1 MSHTWLS
8 WEKVMGWECIC
19 PEFLYVDQT
28 FKEITF
34 HKHLPYDYFFYQPI
48 LVVGYLLLLSS

>member
-1 MSHTWLS
+1 
-8 WEKVMGWECIC
+8 MGWECIC
-19 PEFLYVDQT
+19 LEFLYVDQT

-34 HKHLPYDYFFYQPI
+34 HRHLPYDYFFYQPI

>member
-1 MSHTWLS
+1 MAPLGESQG
-8 WEKVMGWECIC
+8 MGVYMLGI
-19 PEFLYVDQT
+19 PVDQT

-34 HKHLPYDYFFYQPI
+34 HKHLPYYYFFYQPI